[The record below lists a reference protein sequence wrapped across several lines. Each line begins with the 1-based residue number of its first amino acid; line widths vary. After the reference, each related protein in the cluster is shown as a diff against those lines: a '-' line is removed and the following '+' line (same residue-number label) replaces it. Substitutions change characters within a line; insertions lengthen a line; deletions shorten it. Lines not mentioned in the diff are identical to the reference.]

1 MNDKMS
7 VFETILIK
15 ANKSTEWN
23 SEQSVQIPN
32 RGVYF
37 GDGLFETMVY
47 QNHELR
53 FFGFHLDRLMEGMK
67 LLGLN
72 GSKISPSEIIE
83 HCEAAYQGEPL
94 RVRLTIFR
102 DGVGKYTPLS
112 EGFTQILHLTKFEK
126 APKIKSRA
134 LVSKTV
140 RLCFN
145 SFSHL
150 KTTSALAYVMANRE
164 RQELKADEVILLDS
178 FGNVAES
185 GISNIFWIKK
195 GVIYTPSLESGCI
208 AGVSR
213 KVLLKEL
220 KEKGKE
226 VSEGLYPLSELLQ
239 AESVWVSNVSGIS
252 MIESIENSEFDT
264 DMPDF
269 LKGIL

>member
-7 VFETILIK
+7 VFETILTK
-15 ANKSTEWN
+15 AYKSTEWN
-23 SEQSVQIPN
+23 TEKSISSPN
-32 RGVYF
+32 RGIYF

-47 QNHELR
+47 QNDELR

-72 GSKISPSEIIE
+72 ESKISPSEIIE
-83 HCEAAYQGEPL
+83 HCQAAFRDEPM

-102 DGVGKYTPLS
+102 EGVGKYAPLS
-112 EGFTQILHLTKFEK
+112 VGFSQILHLTKLEK
-126 APKIKSRA
+126 APKVKSKSI
-134 LVSKTV
+134 VSKTV
-140 RLCFN
+140 RLSFN

-150 KTTSALAYVMANRE
+150 KTTSALAYVMANKE
-164 RQELKADEVILLDS
+164 RQERKADEVILLDS

-185 GISNIFWIKK
+185 GASNIFWLKK
-195 GVIYTPSLESGCI
+195 GIIYTPSLESGCI
-208 AGVSR
+208 AGISR
-213 KVLLKEL
+213 RVLMNEL
-220 KEKGKE
+220 IGKGKE

-239 AESVWVSNVSGIS
+239 AELVWVSNVSGIS
-252 MIESIENSEFDT
+252 MIETIENSEFDT

>member
-7 VFETILIK
+7 VFETILTK
-15 ANKSTEWN
+15 AYKSTEWN
-23 SEQSVQIPN
+23 KEKTLTSPN

-47 QNHELR
+47 QNDELR

-72 GSKISPSEIIE
+72 ESKISPSEIIE
-83 HCEAAYQGEPL
+83 HCKSIYQGEPL

-102 DGVGKYTPLS
+102 DGVGKYTPIS
-112 EGFTQILHLTKFEK
+112 EGFTQILHLTKLDK
-126 APKIKSRA
+126 APKIKSKA
-134 LVSKTV
+134 IISKKV
-140 RLCFN
+140 RLSFN

-150 KTTSALAYVMANRE
+150 KTTSALEYVMANKE
-164 RQELKADEVILLDS
+164 RQEQKADEVILLDS

-185 GISNIFWIKK
+185 GASNIFWLKK
-195 GVIYTPSLESGCI
+195 GIVYTPSLESGCI
-208 AGVSR
+208 AGISR
-213 KVLLKEL
+213 RVLMKEL
-220 KEKGKE
+220 TGKGKE

-252 MIESIENSEFDT
+252 MIESIGNSEFDT
-264 DMPDF
+264 EMPDF
-269 LKGIL
+269 LKGLL